1 MPYFICKI
9 TDSKTVEILDKFA
22 SYREARDDVRDRR
35 KAAAGGSEAYRMV
48 FASNPIEAEKL
59 LLTPREA
66 PVQGDD

>member
-9 TDSKTVEILDKFA
+9 PDSKTVEILDKFT
-22 SYREARDDVRDRR
+22 SYREAREDVRKRR
-35 KAAAGGSEAYRMV
+35 KATPEGREIYRMV
-48 FASNPIEAEKL
+48 FAANPIEAEKL